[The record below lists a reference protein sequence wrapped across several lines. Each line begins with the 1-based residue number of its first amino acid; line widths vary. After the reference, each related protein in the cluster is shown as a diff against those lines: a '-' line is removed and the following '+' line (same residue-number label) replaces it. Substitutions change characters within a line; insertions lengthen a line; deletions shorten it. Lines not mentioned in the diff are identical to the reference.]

1 MCRWESF
8 FEVSQ
13 RGRCCVIR
21 FVFSRNADSCQ
32 HAIGPGRISL
42 AGSGTGKGIKNSG
55 VGADPTE
62 RKVTIMPSYSNEL
75 RDAVLRRVLPPQNDS
90 ISKVAAEEGISGQ
103 TIRNWISKARE
114 AVSTAADVSSQ
125 PEKWSSQDKYLIVVE
140 TAGMTDMEL
149 AEYAGKKGLS
159 TDEINVWREACMN
172 ANGGSA
178 SETARLQ
185 RENRELEHKLRS
197 TERELVRKE
206 KVLAEVAALLV
217 LGKKAGAVWGNQEAE

>member
-90 ISKVAAEEGISGQ
+90 INKVAAEEGISGQ
-103 TIRNWISKARE
+103 TIRNWIKARE
-114 AVSTAADVSSQ
+114 AGSTATDVSAQ
-125 PEKWSSQDKYLIVVE
+125 TEKWSSQDKFLSVIE
-140 TAGMTDMEL
+140 TAGMTETEL

-159 TDEINVWREACMN
+159 ADEINAWREACMN

-185 RENRELEHKLRS
+185 RENRELERKLRS
-197 TERELVRKE
+197 TERELARKE

-217 LGKKAGAVWGNQEAE
+217 LGKKAGAVWGGQEAE

>member
-1 MCRWESF
+1 
-8 FEVSQ
+8 
-13 RGRCCVIR
+13 
-21 FVFSRNADSCQ
+21 
-32 HAIGPGRISL
+32 
-42 AGSGTGKGIKNSG
+42 
-55 VGADPTE
+55 
-62 RKVTIMPSYSNEL
+62 MPSYSNEL

-114 AVSTAADVSSQ
+114 TGSTAADVSTQ
-125 PEKWSSQDKYLIVVE
+125 PEKWSSQDKFCIVIE
-140 TAGMTDMEL
+140 TAGMTGTEL

-159 TDEINVWREACMN
+159 ADEINAWREACMN

-185 RENRELEHKLRS
+185 RENRELERKLRS

-217 LGKKAGAVWGNQEAE
+217 LGKKAGAVWGDHEAE